1 VKNPSLAWLAAIPAF
16 CGVTAEFQVRSV
28 SAGGETFIT
37 PDYLVVEVTVTP
49 PDRREIVV
57 SHSQFTLRMNSKKQL
72 LFPQAPA
79 FVAASLRH
87 PDWEMRPNVMAQ
99 AGPVILGRPQ
109 VTERFP
115 GDPVPAQG
123 RLPRPPQA
131 PAPEDRSGIEKER
144 KRPEEAVV
152 EAALP
157 EGPAALP
164 VKGYLYF
171 AHRGAIKK
179 IKSLELIY
187 RGPAGDMNIK
197 LR

>member
-1 VKNPSLAWLAAIPAF
+1 MRALLWLLALPAW
-16 CGVTAEFQVRSV
+16 CGVTAEFHVRSV
-28 SAGGETFIT
+28 SSGSEMFVT
-37 PDYLVVEVTVTP
+37 PDYLVVEVTVAP
-49 PDRREIVV
+49 PERGEILV
-57 SHSQFTLRMNSKKQL
+57 SHSHFTLRMNGKKQV

-87 PDWEMRPNVMAQ
+87 PDWEMRPGVVAQ
-99 AGPVILGRPQ
+99 AGPIILGRPE

-115 GDPVPAQG
+115 GDPIPPRS
-123 RLPRPPQA
+123 RLPAPPKA
-131 PAPEDRSGIEKER
+131 PAPENPSGAETER
-144 KRPEEAVV
+144 KKPADVVV

-157 EGPAALP
+157 EGKTTAV

-187 RGPAGDMNIK
+187 QGPAGDTVIK